1 MPLNK
6 RSIEPCPQYNTKNE
20 QNHTC
25 DPTFLELR
33 FFGPD
38 IIHFYRMNKPEHS
51 AGTKTNAGKNP
62 MLKKSIQNA
71 AYQND
76 DDAKIQLLHKL
87 RPHG

>member
-1 MPLNK
+1 M
-6 RSIEPCPQYNTKNE
+6 RSIKSCPQHHAKNE
-20 QNHTC
+20 QNETC

-38 IIHFYRMNKPEHS
+38 IIHFYRVDKPKHS

-62 MLKKSIQNA
+62 MLKERIQDA

-76 DDAKIQLLHKL
+76 DDAKIQLLYKL